1 MRQKI
6 LRHRRGHIGRRCHLQ
21 STQRHGLFAHAPP
34 IAPIGIKQ
42 RRKPRRLFG
51 RACADALQR
60 HAGDIGICRLNL
72 PKGGKAPAFSTSAAL
87 AGKEFGFNLNT
98 ALAKGPVVLYFYPK
112 AFTSG
117 CTLEANAFAEA
128 MPKFKAAGASVIG
141 MSNDDIETLKR
152 FSREECRDAFPV
164 GVANA
169 KIIAAYD
176 VAMGASGLSGRT
188 SYVIAR
194 DGKIVAVHSNADYRG
209 HVEKTL
215 AAVRALG
222 K

>member
-1 MRQKI
+1 MKSVR
-6 LRHRRGHIGRRCHLQ
+6 
-21 STQRHGLFAHAPP
+21 SASFA
-34 IAPIGIKQ
+34 
-42 RRKPRRLFG
+42 
-51 RACADALQR
+51 AL
-60 HAGDIGICRLNL
+60 ALISMAATFVTSASAEL
-72 PKGGKAPAFSTSAAL
+72 PKGTKAPAFSTTAAL
-87 AGKEFGFNLNT
+87 AGKEFGFNLSA

-117 CTLEANAFAEA
+117 CTLEANAFAAA
-128 MPKFKAAGASVIG
+128 MPEFKKAGASVIG
-141 MSNDDIETLKR
+141 MSNDDIATLKR

-169 KIIAAYD
+169 KIVAAYD
-176 VAMGASGLSGRT
+176 VAMGTSGLTTRT

-194 DGKIVAVHSNADYRG
+194 DGRIVAVHSNADYRG

-215 AAVRALG
+215 AAVKALR

>member
-1 MRQKI
+1 MKRN
-6 LRHRRGHIGRRCHLQ
+6 LTV
-21 STQRHGLFAHAPP
+21 S
-34 IAPIGIKQ
+34 IA
-42 RRKPRRLFG
+42 
-51 RACADALQR
+51 ALALMGV
-60 HAGDIGICRLNL
+60 AGVTVTSASAEL
-72 PKGGKAPAFSTSAAL
+72 PKGAKAPTFSTAAAL
-87 AGKEFGFNLNT
+87 AGKEFGFNLST

-117 CTLEANAFAEA
+117 CTLEANAFAAA
-128 MPKFKAAGASVIG
+128 MPEFKKAGASVIG
-141 MSNDDIETLKR
+141 MSGDDIATLKR

-169 KIIAAYD
+169 KIIGAYD
-176 VAMGASGLSGRT
+176 VAMGNSGLTNRT

-194 DGKIVAVHSNADYRG
+194 DGRIVAVHSAADYRG